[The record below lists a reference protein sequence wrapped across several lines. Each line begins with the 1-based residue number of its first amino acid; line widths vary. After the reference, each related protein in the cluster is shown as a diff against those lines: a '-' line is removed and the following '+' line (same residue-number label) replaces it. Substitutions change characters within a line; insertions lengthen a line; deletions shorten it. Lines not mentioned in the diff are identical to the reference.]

1 MAEQDERFTRL
12 LVEASPDGLCVV
24 TEDSRILF
32 WNQGAEA
39 IFGYTRDEAIG
50 RSMVELLVPPER
62 EDETHR
68 KLKQTVQTGSTAYE
82 SVRRR
87 KDGSPLYVDVSTKAV
102 RDASERVEFIILS
115 YKDVTLIRSLAEATR
130 IQARFGSLLE
140 FAHDAIVIVNPLG
153 RMVLVNAQT
162 ERLFGYQR
170 DELLGRPIETL
181 VPERFRRAHT
191 GHRTAYFGDPRTRS
205 MGIGLE
211 LYGLQKDGTE
221 FPVEIGL
228 SPLQTEDGVLAM
240 SSIRDISERKRAE
253 ARFRGLL
260 ESAPDAMVL
269 VNQAGLILM
278 VNAQTERLFGFR
290 REELLE
296 QPVEMLVPERFRARH
311 PGHRQGY
318 FADPRVRAMGAGLE
332 LYGRRRDG
340 TEFPVEISLS
350 PLVADEGVL
359 VMSAIRDITER
370 KRAQE
375 ALEEKTRALEAAQEE
390 LVRKERLAI
399 LGQLAGGVS
408 HELRNPLGV
417 IKNSVYYLKMVTA
430 ADEKVAKHLGIVERE
445 IVTANR
451 IVTGLLDFAR
461 VTPPNRVAVDLSR
474 LVREY
479 FGQKPLPGAVEVVLE
494 LAEGLPAVSADP
506 DQLLLVVGNLVSNA
520 VQAMPEGGRLTVRT
534 AGTPEG
540 VVLSVADTGAG
551 IAAEHVGKIFEPLFT
566 TKPRGIGLGLAVAR
580 SLSESNGATLTV
592 ESAPGRGSRFVIG
605 FASPAAGRHA

>member
-1 MAEQDERFTRL
+1 MAEQDERFARL
-12 LVEASPDGLCVV
+12 LVDASPDGLCVV
-24 TEDSRILF
+24 TEDARILF

-50 RSMVELLVPPER
+50 RSMLELLVPPER

-68 KLKQTVQTGSTAYE
+68 RLKQTVQTGSTAYE

-102 RDASERVEFIILS
+102 RDASDRVEFIILS

-140 FAHDAIVIVNPLG
+140 FAHDAIVIINPLG

-170 DELLGRPIETL
+170 DELLGRPIEML

-269 VNQAGLILM
+269 VNQAGRILM
-278 VNAQTERLFGFR
+278 VNAQTERLFGFKR
-290 REELLE
+290 DELLE
-296 QPVEMLVPERFRARH
+296 QPVEMLVPERFRPRH

-318 FADPRVRAMGAGLE
+318 FADPRVRAMGEGMG

-350 PLVADEGVL
+350 PLETDEGVL

-479 FGQKPLPGAVEVVLE
+479 FEQKPLPGAVEVVLE

-506 DQLLLVVGNLVSNA
+506 DQLLLVLGNLVSNA
-520 VQAMPEGGRLTVRT
+520 VQAMPEGGKLTVRT
-534 AGTPEG
+534 ASGPEG
-540 VVLSVADTGAG
+540 VALSVTDTGAG

>member
-1 MAEQDERFTRL
+1 MADQDERFARL

-39 IFGYTRDEAIG
+39 IFGYTRDEAVG
-50 RSMVELLVPPER
+50 RSMLELLVPPER
-62 EDETHR
+62 EDETRR

-87 KDGSPLYVDVSTKAV
+87 KDGGPLYVDVSTKAV
-102 RDASERVEFIILS
+102 LDASDRVEFIILS

-162 ERLFGYQR
+162 ERLFAYQR
-170 DELLGRPIETL
+170 DELLGRPIEML

-191 GHRTAYFGDPRTRS
+191 GHRTSYFGDPRTRS

-228 SPLQTEDGVLAM
+228 SPLRTEDGVLAM

-445 IVTANR
+445 IETANR

-461 VTPPNRVAVDLSR
+461 VTPPNRVAVELSR

-479 FGQKPLPGAVEVVLE
+479 FEQKPLPGAVEVVLE
-494 LAEGLPAVSADP
+494 LADGLPAVSADP
-506 DQLLLVVGNLVSNA
+506 DQLLLVLGNLVSNA